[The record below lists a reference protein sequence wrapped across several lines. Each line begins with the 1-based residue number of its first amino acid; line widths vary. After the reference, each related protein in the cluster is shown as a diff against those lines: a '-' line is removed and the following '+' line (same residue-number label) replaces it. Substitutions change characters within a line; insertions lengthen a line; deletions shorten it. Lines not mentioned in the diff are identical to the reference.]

1 MPCFTYW
8 SLGFWTSF
16 LQSPWNN
23 PEYSIY
29 FDDSLVTSRISCAD
43 PEQATGIQ
51 SASLALYCTVIKCIW
66 LLRLARDQFGRTIC
80 TSQDQGRPTLLTIP
94 CTLNNQRFL
103 QAILSFDMHVFLSCT
118 WISFGQFDDPLICSE
133 HFINFFGQSGISY
146 SKVWDLL
153 TTGATTTVCMLEG
166 DKWPIVDQHR
176 WWFVLWLNVYYIPCC
191 FWVWVSYAFCEVL
204 AQLV

>member
-1 MPCFTYW
+1 M
-8 SLGFWTSF
+8 
-16 LQSPWNN
+16 N
-23 PEYSIY
+23 PEQGIY
-29 FDDSLVTSRISCAD
+29 FYDSLVTSRISCAD

-118 WISFGQFDDPLICSE
+118 WISYGQFDDPLICSE
-133 HFINFFGQSGISY
+133 HFFIFLGNLVYFIPRSETYNWGY
-146 SKVWDLL
+146 HNCMYVWRWSMTYYD
-153 TTGATTTVCMLEG
+153 
-166 DKWPIVDQHR
+166 DRHR
-176 WWFVLWLNVYYIPCC
+176 RWFVLWLTVYYILCC
-191 FWVWVSYAFCEVL
+191 FWVFLCFL
-204 AQLV
+204 QLV